1 MNIYLIS
8 NNSSID
14 IERKVVIE
22 TIVEV
27 ITIKQVVSQKK
38 IKNRFKTIIT
48 SEVAGEFL
56 IKEIGSEAREVLM
69 LLSLNSTN
77 DIIAIHRVFLGTLN
91 ASICNPREIYQS
103 ALLNNAS
110 KIIIAHNHPSGNLIP
125 SVEDLKMTEKIKSAG
140 QMIGIQLMDH
150 FIVNHDDYLSMEE
163 FLSIL

>member
-1 MNIYLIS
+1 
-8 NNSSID
+8 
-14 IERKVVIE
+14 
-22 TIVEV
+22 
-27 ITIKQVVSQKK
+27 
-38 IKNRFKTIIT
+38 
-48 SEVAGEFL
+48 
-56 IKEIGSEAREVLM
+56 M

-91 ASICNPREIYQS
+91 SSVCNPREIYQS

-125 SVEDLKMTEKIKSAG
+125 SVEDLEMTEKIKSAG

-163 FLSIL
+163 FLSVL